1 MHNAAASEMST
12 LSLPI
17 LALSRTDGDQVLRG
31 YKLTPDEQK
40 LFKELDAATCLMLMD
55 APIRDYHDV
64 AARIG
69 EKYGLTRQQSVAFFM
84 RAMLSTFEEAEG

>member
-1 MHNAAASEMST
+1 MST

-17 LALSRTDGDQVLRG
+17 LALSRNDGDHALLG

-40 LFKELDAATCLMLMD
+40 LFKEIDAATCNLLMD

-69 EKYGLTRQQSVAFFM
+69 ANYGLTRQQSVAFFM
-84 RAMLSTFEEAEG
+84 RAMLSMFEEAEG